1 MEYAQI
7 EKKLEKLA
15 EDSSQDR
22 LREQLTDSQVALLKA
37 VENIDLGLENPYFT
51 LLGFDPSDI

>member
-51 LLGFDPSDI
+51 LLGFTTQ